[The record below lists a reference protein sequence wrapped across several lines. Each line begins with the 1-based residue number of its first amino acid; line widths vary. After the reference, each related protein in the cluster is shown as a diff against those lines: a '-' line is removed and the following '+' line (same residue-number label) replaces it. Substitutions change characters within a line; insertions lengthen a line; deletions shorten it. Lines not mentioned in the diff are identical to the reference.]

1 MKTEL
6 RPCPW
11 NENDGEHGIECEKFQ
26 SVDYDIF
33 HVTCLCGVSG
43 PKRFTEAEA
52 ITAWNN
58 RPQTDKAVEMLE
70 RMRASAFTVVADFDA
85 VIKEL
90 KGE

>member
-6 RPCPW
+6 RPCMW
-11 NENDGEHGIECEKFQ
+11 DTFGIHTQKIIKRGGWFYVSC
-26 SVDYDIF
+26 S
-33 HVTCLCGVSG
+33 CGTRS
-43 PKRFTEAEA
+43 PANYTEETA

-70 RMRASAFTVVADFDA
+70 ELRAWMDLPDEFRADVDA

>member
-6 RPCPW
+6 RPCPHCPQSMVDIYQDH
-11 NENDGEHGIECEKFQ
+11 NEFWTVGCGACGTHSGISKDRDVVLK
-26 SVDYDIF
+26 S
-33 HVTCLCGVSG
+33 
-43 PKRFTEAEA
+43 
-52 ITAWNN
+52 WNN

-70 RMRASAFTVVADFDA
+70 ELNEFLGLSWPALHAKIDA